1 MADMVLVQYEGDERV
16 LVGALSHA
24 TYEFA
29 PGDPPKSVHPE
40 DVDHIRGLPGFVVVG
55 ETLEVDADDD

>member
-1 MADMVLVQYEGDERV
+1 MTEMVLIQYTGDEPV

-29 PGDPPKSVHPE
+29 PGDPPKRVHP
-40 DVDHIRGLPGFVVVG
+40 DDADHFRGLPGFVVVSPAPKDNSAA
-55 ETLEVDADDD
+55 E